1 MLEVRIDYS
10 NYQVVILLR
19 YLMQIIMYSYDL
31 TSFPAKT
38 WPKYPRSDPNYLTCS
53 TSGTD
58 QDVVKSRRC
67 LRSQKVY

>member
-19 YLMQIIMYSYDL
+19 YLMNIIIYSYDL
-31 TSFPAKT
+31 TTLEAKT
-38 WPKYPRSDPNYLTCS
+38 WLKYPRSDPNYLTCS

-58 QDVVKSRRC
+58 
-67 LRSQKVY
+67 

>member
-19 YLMQIIMYSYDL
+19 YLMHIIMYSYDL
-31 TSFPAKT
+31 TPLEART

-58 QDVVKSRRC
+58 
-67 LRSQKVY
+67 